1 MKTQA
6 VIDRFEGSKAVLV
19 TEDDS
24 EVILPQQILPPDAR
38 QGDCLQIEITVD
50 EEATNQ
56 ARQTAE
62 NLLQRLLEQN
72 QQ

>member
-1 MKTQA
+1 MKIQA
-6 VIDRFEGSKAVLV
+6 VIDRFEGSKAVLI

-24 EVILPQQILPPDAR
+24 EVILPQQILPTDAK

-56 ARQTAE
+56 SRQTAQ
-62 NLLQRLLEQN
+62 NLLQRILEQN
-72 QQ
+72 KQ